1 VHSKSQFSFS
11 SFGYSQFKLFTSRGS
26 IIRKVASKEDRIL
39 LRRSKSFVPHA
50 YGILYFNHIFI
61 PLVEACGY
69 NAWTWLRHLVFPRFT
84 VTYQLIYLFRYQIW
98 GTGNHARN
106 WIIDRYD
113 QYILF
118 PQFILET
125 YKPPHTIHKSH
136 RHVPN
141 MPWLY
146 YSGYLSEKCE
156 KRNISFLIPVWD
168 SCLTIGLLCLVLIE
182 CRQIRPT
189 YSPTIYFW
197 GFKDPNLCLS
207 AVSTAQ

>member
-1 VHSKSQFSFS
+1 MPTVF
-11 SFGYSQFKLFTSRGS
+11 FTL
-26 IIRKVASKEDRIL
+26 IT
-39 LRRSKSFVPHA
+39 F
-50 YGILYFNHIFI
+50 LYH
-61 PLVEACGY
+61 
-69 NAWTWLRHLVFPRFT
+69 WLKPVDIMLEHDYANWFFRQFT
-84 VTYQLIYLFRYQIW
+84 VTYKLIYLFWYQIW

-141 MPWLY
+141 MPGYTILW
-146 YSGYLSEKCE
+146 GYLSKTFE
-156 KRNISFLIPVWD
+156 KRNILFSITELD

-207 AVSTAQ
+207 ALSTAQ